1 MNKKILKTI
10 CLCLSCVFLF
20 GLTGCG
26 NKENSSQNPH
36 KDMSVILPTEVSIEE
51 IVSSVKEVCGDSYL
65 PDKQLTEKEFNK
77 MLDIDSDM
85 YQEFYAEI
93 SSDET
98 KIDKFL
104 IVKTENPLEMQQKF
118 EDLKMKTMQIEDVEE
133 VDERRQ
139 SRLANSMTGISG
151 NFAFYFVLGEEYVVD
166 ENLEMN
172 EQISQE
178 IQHYIDANQK
188 VLTTILDTINNWQ
201 PPTLEEYTQNK
212 K

>member
-10 CLCLSCVFLF
+10 CLCLGCVFLF

-139 SRLANSMTGISG
+139 SRLANSDRKS
-151 NFAFYFVLGEEYVVD
+151 VV
-166 ENLEMN
+166 
-172 EQISQE
+172 
-178 IQHYIDANQK
+178 
-188 VLTTILDTINNWQ
+188 
-201 PPTLEEYTQNK
+201 
-212 K
+212 